1 MSKSNS
7 ALDIYC
13 ERRKG
18 SQTSS
23 CFYKEKQMTRLTTL
37 DLPSFTRTSIGFDRL
52 FDEMDRMFMNSSAN
66 NTYPPYNIARLDEDS
81 YAIQVAVAGFTEEE
95 LDVTLEKGILRIEG
109 KAQKTDENITYL
121 HKGVGARS
129 FRREFR
135 LADYVEVVD
144 AGLKHGMLTV
154 TLKRV
159 VPEEL
164 QPKKIKITGNNVIDG
179 LVNKVIG

>member
-1 MSKSNS
+1 
-7 ALDIYC
+7 
-13 ERRKG
+13 
-18 SQTSS
+18 
-23 CFYKEKQMTRLTTL
+23 MTRISTL

-52 FDEMDRMFMNSSAN
+52 FDEMDRMFMNSSQN
-66 NTYPPYNIARLDEDS
+66 SSYPPYNIAKINDDE

-109 KAQKTDENITYL
+109 RIKKTDEEVIYL
-121 HKGVGARS
+121 HKGVGGRQ

-144 AGLKHGMLTV
+144 AGLVNGMLTV

-164 QPKKIKITGNNVIDG
+164 QPKKIKITSNNVIDG
-179 LVNKVIG
+179 IVNKVLG